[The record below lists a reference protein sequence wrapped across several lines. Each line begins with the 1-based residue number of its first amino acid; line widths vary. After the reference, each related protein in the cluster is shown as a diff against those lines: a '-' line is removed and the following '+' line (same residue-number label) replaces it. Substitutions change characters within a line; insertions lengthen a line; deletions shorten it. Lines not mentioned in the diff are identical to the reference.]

1 MRTVLKT
8 VVVGL
13 AIFMSQAFL
22 PVVGPGVSVSA
33 EKSCTHNGKTYPPGS
48 QVCINSHIHECGNDG
63 RWMDLR
69 RFC

>member
-1 MRTVLKT
+1 MRQLFRISVTL
-8 VVVGL
+8 GL
-13 AIFMSQAFL
+13 LLSQGFL
-22 PVVGPGVSVSA
+22 PIVGPSVSESA
-33 EKSCTHNGKTYPPGS
+33 EVKECTHNNKSYPPGS

>member
-1 MRTVLKT
+1 MKRRFSIVI
-8 VVVGL
+8 GL
-13 AIFMSQAFL
+13 GILISQA
-22 PVVGPGVSVSA
+22 VVPIGGPGVSNSA
-33 EKSCTHNGKTYPPGS
+33 EVSCTHNNKSYPPGA

>member
-1 MRTVLKT
+1 MRQLFRISVTL
-8 VVVGL
+8 GL
-13 AIFMSQAFL
+13 LLSQGFL
-22 PVVGPGVSVSA
+22 PIIGPSVSDSA
-33 EKSCTHNGKTYPPGS
+33 EVKECTHNNKSYPPGS

>member
-1 MRTVLKT
+1 MRTVLKS
-8 VVVGL
+8 VVGV

-22 PVVGPGVSVSA
+22 PVVGPGLSDSA
-33 EKSCTHNGKTYPPGS
+33 EMSCTHNGKSYPPGS
-48 QVCINSHIHECGNDG
+48 QVCINSHIHECGKDG